1 MDTLQAIKQRTSK
14 RAFLNTPV
22 SRELITKL
30 LEAAGRAPSAL
41 NLQPWEITVVGGPER
56 LRLGKM
62 LLKAYHE
69 RSIGCSPGSDA
80 PLPEHIKQR
89 QYSSFLGLT
98 EHLQLDSAG
107 VLAFINKG
115 SLDFYGAPTA
125 LIITKEN
132 LFPERY
138 LTSLGIMIGYLVL
151 AAEAMGLATCPVG
164 LINSY
169 QDLVLDFLNLE
180 EHQLV
185 LGLALGYA
193 DPDAPVNRL
202 RTPREP
208 LENLV
213 RWYD

>member
-1 MDTLQAIKQRTSK
+1 MDLMEIMEQRTSK

-22 SRELITKL
+22 SRELITQL
-30 LEAAGRAPSAL
+30 LKAAGRAPSAL
-41 NLQPWEITVVGGPER
+41 NLQPWETTVVAGPER
-56 LRLGKM
+56 PRLSKI
-62 LLKAYHE
+62 LLKAYRE
-69 RSIGCSPGSDA
+69 RNIGCSPGSSK

-98 EHLQLDSAG
+98 EHLRVDTAG
-107 VLAFINKG
+107 VLSFINEG

-132 LFPERY
+132 LFPDHY
-138 LTSLGIMIGYLVL
+138 LTSVGIMIGYLVL
-151 AAEAMGLATCPVG
+151 AAEAMGLSICPVG

-169 QDLVLDFLNLE
+169 EERVLDFLNLE
-180 EHQLV
+180 ERQLV

-193 DPDAPVNRL
+193 DPDAPVNQL

-208 LENLV
+208 VENLV
-213 RWYD
+213 RWYE